1 MVKLGLLIFN
11 GCSFS
16 LFKYILV
23 SVEHALQ
30 YLITVCFGLKL
41 LIMKHLKGSVWSD
54 WAAPASGGS
63 SENFASISLTLC
75 RSLPFCKPLVH
86 FAQHPSKLL
95 LHGLI
100 LHQKHVGCRLS
111 PCYAMPSPWAMVAA
125 EHGAGPLLW
134 SLGSCGAA
142 GGLTDSCIAHEGC
155 LPRKV
160 VAFSSCK
167 QLLGLCRAAVLGTC

>member
-41 LIMKHLKGSVWSD
+41 LIMKHLKGGVHSD

-63 SENFASISLTLC
+63 SEN
-75 RSLPFCKPLVH
+75 LP
-86 FAQHPSKLL
+86 Q
-95 LHGLI
+95 
-100 LHQKHVGCRLS
+100 
-111 PCYAMPSPWAMVAA
+111 SPWHCA
-125 EHGAGPLLW
+125 GAFPSASPWCTLPSTHQSCCFMALSSTRNIMLDANCHLVMFCQASGPCWLQSTGQGLCPGPW
-134 SLGSCGAA
+134 EAA
-142 GGLTDSCIAHEGC
+142 GQL
-155 LPRKV
+155 
-160 VAFSSCK
+160 VA
-167 QLLGLCRAAVLGTC
+167 

>member
-41 LIMKHLKGSVWSD
+41 LIMKHLKGGVHSD

-63 SENFASISLTLC
+63 SENFASISLALC
-75 RSLPFCKPLVH
+75 RGLPSCKPSVH
-86 FAQHPSKLL
+86 FAQRPSKLL
-95 LHGLI
+95 LHGLVF
-100 LHQKHVGCRLS
+100 HQKRHVGCRLS
-111 PCYAMPSPWAMVAA
+111 PCYALSSPWAVVAA
-125 EHGAGPLLW
+125 ERGAGPLPW
-134 SLGSCGAA
+134 SLGSCRAA
-142 GGLTDSCIAHEGC
+142 GGLTGSCIGHGRLLAQG
-155 LPRKV
+155 
-160 VAFSSCK
+160 SCGFQ
-167 QLLGLCRAAVLGTC
+167 QL